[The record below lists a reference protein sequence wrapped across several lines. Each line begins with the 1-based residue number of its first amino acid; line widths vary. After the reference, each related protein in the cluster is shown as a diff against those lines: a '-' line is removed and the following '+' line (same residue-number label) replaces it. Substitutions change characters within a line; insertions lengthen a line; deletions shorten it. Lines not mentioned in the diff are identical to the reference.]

1 MWRSYA
7 ENEQM
12 EILIDVV
19 LYLLAIGISMMLG
32 NIFKNTDDSKSTE
45 FVKSRTRNRN
55 RRLFRT
61 YYLFRD

>member
-1 MWRSYA
+1 
-7 ENEQM
+7 M

-32 NIFKNTDDSKSTE
+32 NIFKNTDDSMSKE
-45 FVKSRTRNRN
+45 FVESRTTKRN

-61 YYLFRD
+61 HYLFRD